1 MYNRY
6 IPDSNG
12 VYERHSVLEPEQRKV
27 FTPPA
32 LLQET
37 EKKCSEA
44 PVNQSNHFGMDF
56 GDLLL
61 LCIVL
66 LLLIDSDGDDKLP
79 LIIMAAAFM
88 FLQ

>member
-12 VYERHSVLEPEQRKV
+12 IYERHSVPEPESKEH
-27 FTPPA
+27 FAPPL
-32 LLQET
+32 LLQEASKSC
-37 EKKCSEA
+37 EKRHIDD
-44 PVNQSNHFGMDF
+44 NNRFGMDL

-79 LIIMAAAFM
+79 LLIMAAAFV